1 MGSDVTARGGAA
13 HAVSRESAS
22 SAGMLGVVGPK
33 IHHHLD
39 YQQACC
45 PPAAETRTHACL
57 RGQSL
62 NCVRN
67 KQGGKIKNNVLICG
81 LHKKRKCSGIF
92 FIWSV
97 QNPAVVNC
105 VDVVKMRFE

>member
-67 KQGGKIKNNVLICG
+67 KQGGEDKKQRAYLWVAQEKENAVEFFSSGLSKIQL
-81 LHKKRKCSGIF
+81 
-92 FIWSV
+92 WSIV
-97 QNPAVVNC
+97 
-105 VDVVKMRFE
+105 